1 MPTIRDRVLSWLDLT
16 PPPETPPDE
25 SRADSV
31 IQSSAMGFGMAGKD
45 RVDEV
50 TPKSGLR
57 WWSQAQLV
65 HSYMRGG
72 IARRLAIAPPM
83 DAIRHGYTVTTD
95 TEEEET
101 VPRALHVRR
110 AALQARQYARAFRGA
125 LVYVRVDG
133 DQSAPLGD
141 GPHEV
146 RALHVIM
153 PSEATPSALSRQADV
168 DRPDW
173 TAPEFWDLHPTRPG
187 LTFSG
192 ERRVHASRV
201 IVVPGLD
208 VPLDVTP
215 PDDGFQ
221 AAVLDVY
228 WESLRNLEVVTSS
241 TTSLMSERSVAVY
254 EQDGNG
260 AASGRDGVSWLD
272 RLRALRRATSVLG
285 AITLPPGWK
294 VSRTDATITGWR
306 DAKVSAYE
314 DVASVEGIPPAVAI
328 GTPPAGMTSD
338 DQASRRTYHRLLDGQ
353 ERPILEDV
361 ILRVHEIVHGLDESR
376 RMIWPALEEP
386 TAVER
391 AQISATLAQ
400 RDAALYAAQIVE
412 RDEIR
417 GRHLGD
423 REIEYLQIDPT
434 LDDAADAI
442 EVDPGEDTAATLEE
456 ILRADAET
464 YRPPESARNNARRV
478 LKWREEHGD
487 EVAGMTRVGWTRA
500 RQLAEGRPLS
510 RETVGR
516 MAAFERHRKNSEVAP
531 EYKDTPWRDA
541 GRVAWL
547 GWGGDSGVAWAARIV
562 ARGDAEDKSTPA
574 KPSERIKGSRTNP
587 RGTASGSR
595 GGIEVSEETEAAL
608 RSKVDEHNQDATEGR
623 RVDLGML
630 KAVYRRGAGAF
641 STSHRP
647 GMTRN
652 QWSMGRVNAFLHLV
666 RTGKPQDADYT
677 GDNDLLPKDH
687 PRSTRE
693 G

>member
-1 MPTIRDRVLSWLDLT
+1 MPTIRDRILDWLDLT
-16 PPPETPPDE
+16 PPPDPPDE
-25 SRADSV
+25 ARADGV
-31 IQSSAMGFGMAGKD
+31 IQSSTMGFGMTGRD
-45 RVDEV
+45 RVDDV
-50 TPKSGLR
+50 TPKTGIR
-57 WWSQAQLV
+57 WWSRGQLL

-72 IARRLAIAPPM
+72 IARRLAVAPPL

-95 TEEEET
+95 TEDEET
-101 VPRALHVRR
+101 TPRALHVRR
-110 AALQARQYARAFRGA
+110 AAVQARQYARAFRGA

-133 DQSAPLGD
+133 DQSVPLGD
-141 GPHEV
+141 GPHDV
-146 RALHVIM
+146 RAVHVIM
-153 PSEATPSALSRQADV
+153 PSEATPSALSRQADA

-187 LTFSG
+187 LSFTG

-228 WESLRNLEVVTSS
+228 WESLRNLEIVTSS

-254 EQDGNG
+254 EQDGSG

-285 AITLPPGWK
+285 AITLPPGWRM
-294 VSRTDATITGWR
+294 SRMDAAITGWR

-361 ILRVHEIVHGLDESR
+361 ILRIHEILHGADESR

-386 TAVER
+386 TAIER

-423 REIEYLQIDPT
+423 REIEYLQMDAA
-434 LDDAADAI
+434 LDDGADAI
-442 EVDPGEDTAATLEE
+442 TVDPDSTVTLED
-456 ILRADAET
+456 LMRADAET
-464 YRPPESARNNARRV
+464 YRAPESARNNARRV
-478 LKWREEHGD
+478 LRWREKHGD
-487 EVAGMTRVGWTRA
+487 EVKGMTRVGWTRA
-500 RQLAEGRPLS
+500 RQLADGRPLS

-541 GRVAWL
+541 GYVAWL
-547 GWGGDSGVAWAARIV
+547 GWGGDTGIAWAAEIV
-562 ARGDAEDKSTPA
+562 GRGDDK
-574 KPSERIKGSRTNP
+574 
-587 RGTASGSR
+587 
-595 GGIEVSEETEAAL
+595 
-608 RSKVDEHNQDATEGR
+608 
-623 RVDLGML
+623 
-630 KAVYRRGAGAF
+630 
-641 STSHRP
+641 
-647 GMTRN
+647 
-652 QWSMGRVNAFLHLV
+652 
-666 RTGKPQDADYT
+666 
-677 GDNDLLPKDH
+677 
-687 PRSTRE
+687 STRE